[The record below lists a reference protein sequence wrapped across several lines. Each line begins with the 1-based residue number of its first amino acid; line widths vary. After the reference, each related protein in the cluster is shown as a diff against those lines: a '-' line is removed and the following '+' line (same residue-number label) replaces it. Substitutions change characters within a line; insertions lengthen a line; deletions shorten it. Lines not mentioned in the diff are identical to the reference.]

1 MIAVDKESFNAPDAK
16 VLIVDDVRVNLMVA
30 EGLLKPTLI
39 QTKKAMSGDEAIELC
54 NKEKYDVI
62 LLDHRMPVKD
72 GLETFREIS
81 SSGLNTDTP
90 VIMLTANAIN
100 GMEEEYLSLGFCD
113 YLTKPVKADE
123 LEAALLRH
131 LPQDKI
137 CR

>member
-1 MIAVDKESFNAPDAK
+1 M
-16 VLIVDDVRVNLMVA
+16 
-30 EGLLKPTLI
+30 
-39 QTKKAMSGDEAIELC
+39 
-54 NKEKYDVI
+54 I